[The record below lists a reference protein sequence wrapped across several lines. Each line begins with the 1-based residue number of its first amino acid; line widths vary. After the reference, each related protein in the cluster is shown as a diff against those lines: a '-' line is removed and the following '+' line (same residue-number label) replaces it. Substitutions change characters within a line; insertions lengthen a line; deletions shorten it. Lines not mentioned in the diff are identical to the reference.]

1 MSRLNLLS
9 RLSKKGRE
17 RRDVTTMS
25 DSTRKSPQEKTSSEY
40 PALSSINCKSM
51 FNLATFPHIASLT
64 FCNFRNQA
72 GQFELI

>member
-17 RRDVTTMS
+17 RRDATTMS
-25 DSTRKSPQEKTSSEY
+25 GSTRKSLEEKTSSEY
-40 PALSSINCKSM
+40 PALNSINCKSI

-64 FCNFRNQA
+64 LCNSRNQA
-72 GQFELI
+72 CRFDLI